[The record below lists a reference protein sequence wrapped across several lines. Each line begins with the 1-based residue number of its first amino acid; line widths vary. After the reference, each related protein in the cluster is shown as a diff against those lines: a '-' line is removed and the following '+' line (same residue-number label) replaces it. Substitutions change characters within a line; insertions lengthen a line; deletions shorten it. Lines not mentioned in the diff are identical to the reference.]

1 MMNNY
6 FKKFRQRLKSAI
18 KEGNEYALRIND
30 KNEKYIKYKLWQY
43 DVRKEELAI
52 KILKLIKE
60 YDRISES
67 KLYKRYFNDLYS
79 YSGEWGIDNYYYN
92 NRTPNKD
99 KLDEITS

>member
-1 MMNNY
+1 M
-6 FKKFRQRLKSAI
+6 KSSKICA
-18 KEGNEYALRIND
+18 KCEKDDVRKTRVND
-30 KNEKYIKYKLWQY
+30 KNEKYIEYKLWEY

-67 KLYKRYFNDLYS
+67 KLYKRYFDNLYS
-79 YSGEWGIDNYYYN
+79 YSGEWGIDNYYDN

-99 KLDEITS
+99 KLEKLTNESN